1 MKKEHDVLLK
11 NKENKA
17 KTYRLERPNF
27 KSRGRDNISLVGWLE
42 KNHPNES
49 DEMAY
54 AQVRDIQETLEVI
67 AIERIGAGYGIIGTK
82 EDISE
87 KIDDPVIAKQVA
99 QQTLRLPNILSVGYR
114 IDDSIKELEEYKRNY
129 LKNWDSQ
136 AWLKGALGIIFDNE
150 GCFKLNGYILKY
162 DRHYGL
168 ICEKEEK

>member
-1 MKKEHDVLLK
+1 
-11 NKENKA
+11 
-17 KTYRLERPNF
+17 
-27 KSRGRDNISLVGWLE
+27 
-42 KNHPNES
+42 
-49 DEMAY
+49 MAY

-129 LKNWDSQ
+129 LKEIGI
-136 AWLKGALGIIFDNE
+136 LRLG
-150 GCFKLNGYILKY
+150 
-162 DRHYGL
+162 
-168 ICEKEEK
+168 